1 MLRKGSTII
10 MKKTVALILA
20 LLMISV
26 LFVSCNKQGNG
37 GDTTPAPGSSAAT
50 PNTTKAP
57 ESTKKPDA
65 TKAPGTTAEPTT
77 EKPEVPVPTI
87 ADGLMVYHQDFDSL
101 PDITDSNEVASKL
114 GWQIRNKKMDNG
126 DVALTDNSAVYTIE
140 NGKLKIVNYDNG
152 NIKGNDSYLK
162 ILDDNFMKPAAVK
175 GKTYTI
181 QYDVHYIA
189 ATSDSRYVCI
199 LANYGGY
206 DTYNS
211 FHLRANGTA
220 NNQVR
225 YISSWYT
232 YDIAGDFY
240 AAGKDDTTGSSIVQK
255 LYGTTYV
262 KGESPLLGKDLT
274 IRYQVT
280 AEGPV
285 VWIRDN
291 SVAGADFVC
300 VSKPDATANG
310 AFYWGLIE
318 NYALCIKTGGAIDSY
333 VDNISVWTGLGNEPL
348 DTSDTAYKAAIADYL
363 KQVEAQQ

>member
-1 MLRKGSTII
+1 

-37 GDTTPAPGSSAAT
+37 GDTTPAPGSLDAA

-126 DVALTDNSAVYTIE
+126 DGALTDNTAIYTIE
-140 NGKLKIVNYDNG
+140 DGKLKIVNYDNG
-152 NIKGNDSYLK
+152 NKTDGKDSYFK
-162 ILDDNFMKPAAVK
+162 MLDDFFMKPAAK
-175 GKTYTI
+175 GNYTV
-181 QYDVHYIA
+181 QYDVTYLA
-189 ATSDSRYVCI
+189 ASKPDRYVV
-199 LANYGGY
+199 LLTNYNGF
-206 DTYNS
+206 DSYNS
-211 FHLRANGTA
+211 CHIRAQGSG
-220 NNQVR
+220 NNQNR
-225 YISSWYT
+225 FLGSWSN
-232 YDIAGDFY
+232 YDIKGPYYAG
-240 AAGKDDTTGSSIVQK
+240 TTAESDEASSIAKKVFGQDIDTSVGVMYNK
-255 LYGTTYV
+255 SV
-262 KGESPLLGKDLT
+262 T
-274 IRYQVT
+274 IRIQCNY
-280 AEGPV
+280 AEGPSCYM
-285 VWIRDN
+285 RDN
-291 SVAGADFVC
+291 SVPGSDFVL
-300 VSKPDATANG
+300 VSKPDSTANG
-310 AFYWGLIE
+310 FQYWNMID
-318 NYALCIKTGGAIDSY
+318 NYAICLKVGGKIDSY
-333 VDNISVWTGLGNEPL
+333 VDNISIWSGLGNEPL